1 MVGPEKMTAAGRAAF
16 NGGMS
21 PLRTAQRRLADLLLA
36 RVAGPDGQ
44 AARSRIH
51 DTPGP
56 RWFTA
61 TDPIQRVHRDASMY
75 LGGLRALLLQSLHP
89 LAMAAVADFSDYRSD
104 PWGRLARTSTFIAET
119 TFARVADAER
129 AIAVVRAVHR
139 RVAGTTAQ
147 GQPYRAD
154 DPHLLTWVHVA
165 EIDSF
170 LTAHQRFGRRPLS
183 AADADR
189 YVAQTAGVALRL
201 GAQAVPRSRVELTE
215 MLEAFRPELAAT
227 PAALEAA
234 DFILHRPP
242 VRGPARAGYALLGR
256 GAVATLPRW
265 AREPLGLPHRPLL
278 DATVGRLAGAGA
290 TRGLRWVHG
299 GHDDAPDE
307 ARRLS

>member
-1 MVGPEKMTAAGRAAF
+1 
-16 NGGMS
+16 MS
-21 PLRTAQRRLADLLLA
+21 PLPAARRRLADLLLA
-36 RVAGPDGQ
+36 RVAGPDGH

-61 TDPIQRVHRDASMY
+61 SDPIQRVHRDASMY
-75 LGGLRALLLQSLHP
+75 IGGLRALLLQSLHP

-119 TFARVADAER
+119 TFARIEDAEQ

-139 RVAGTTAQ
+139 HIEGTTAD
-147 GQPYRAD
+147 GRRYRAD
-154 DPHLLTWVHVA
+154 DPHLLSWVHIA

-170 LTAHQRFGRRPLS
+170 LTAHQRFGSRPLTPVE
-183 AADADR
+183 ADQ
-189 YVAQTAGVALRL
+189 YVAQAAGVARRL
-201 GAQAVPRSRVELTE
+201 DAEAVPTTRAELTE
-215 MLEAFRPELAAT
+215 MLESYRPELAAT

-242 VRGPARAGYALLGR
+242 VRGPARAGYALIGR

-265 AREPLGLPHRPLL
+265 AREPLGLPDRPVV
-278 DATVGRLAGAGA
+278 DATIARLAGAAA

-299 GHDDAPDE
+299 GHDDVAHDGTAEAAAPPL
-307 ARRLS
+307 R